1 MWAATMALNG
11 MLSAGVPT
19 DWASHMIG
27 QEITAL
33 YGIDHARTL
42 AIVMPALWR
51 LCKKEKAEKLAQ
63 YGARVWNI
71 PESDSEKMADEAINA
86 TVEFFELMGVKTRL
100 SDYGLGA
107 EDISAVIGKLK
118 EHGHI
123 ALGEHG
129 KLLLK
134 WRKQY

>member
-1 MWAATMALNG
+1 
-11 MLSAGVPT
+11 
-19 DWASHMIG
+19 
-27 QEITAL
+27 
-33 YGIDHARTL
+33 
-42 AIVMPALWR
+42 
-51 LCKKEKAEKLAQ
+51 EKAEKLAQ

-129 KLLLK
+129 KITAEVAETILNMAL
-134 WRKQY
+134 

>member
-19 DWASHMIG
+19 DWASHDWPKLLHYTESTTPVPRYRYACTM
-27 QEITAL
+27 AL
-33 YGIDHARTL
+33 
-42 AIVMPALWR
+42 VQ
-51 LCKKEKAEKLAQ
+51 KEKAEKLAQ

-71 PESDSEKMADEAINA
+71 PESDSENGRN
-86 TVEFFELMGVKTRL
+86 FFELMGVKTRL

-129 KLLLK
+129 KITAEVAETILNMAL
-134 WRKQY
+134 